1 MMLWF
6 VVGAALQKTLHSG
19 GNGGTSTAT
28 MASAAVSAASA
39 TT

>member
-1 MMLWF
+1 MLLC
-6 VVGAALQKTLHSG
+6 VEDAALQKTLTVG
-19 GNGGTSTAT
+19 GSGGTSTAT